1 VLDAIVLDMQMPVM
15 DGFQAAPRIRAA
27 GYTGRI
33 IALTANA
40 MKGDQERC
48 LAAGCDEYL
57 AKPVDRLRLLYLLA
71 HGTHHAPG
79 PASSAASDPTAPKAP
94 AATNGYRGRI
104 LVVDDNADAT
114 EMLAAL
120 LSGEDVDVATARS
133 GAEALEQAM
142 ATEPHVVVLDL
153 GLPDVDGYTVLEHLK
168 ELDALRATRFIALTG
183 RSGHEERER
192 MKEAGF
198 HHQLVK
204 PPDFGHLLELIK
216 LGSV

>member
-1 VLDAIVLDMQMPVM
+1 MPVM
-15 DGFQAAPRIRAA
+15 DGFQAAPLLRAA
-27 GYTGRI
+27 GHDGRI

-40 MKGDQERC
+40 MKGDEQRC

-71 HGTHHAPG
+71 HEERSAALATSA
-79 PASSAASDPTAPKAP
+79 PASDSV
-94 AATNGYRGRI
+94 ATLAGAGNGGFRGRV

-120 LSGEDVDVATARS
+120 LSTLNIEVSTARS
-133 GAEALEQAM
+133 GAEALERAR
-142 ATEPHVVVLDL
+142 TTLPHVIILDL

-168 ELDALRATRFIALTG
+168 EVDALKATRFIALTG
-183 RSGHEERER
+183 RSAREDKER
-192 MKEAGF
+192 MAEVGF

-204 PPDFGHLLELIK
+204 PPDFNHLIELIK
-216 LGSV
+216 LGTT